1 MLLKKK
7 EQKTQ
12 NNIIQSFDN
21 YKSFMSD
28 FFEIFKIVKP
38 NLNLFDSEHTN
49 WKKLMLVLLW
59 WDNDLKLHDYISSKY
74 KSGKE
79 NLDFY
84 CLWKNGFETF
94 LWSGFN
100 MLWYCNITNDIQES
114 DLDDV
119 WSYISGIKSGKYENI
134 NICYL
139 GQNDEVIEFDLF
151 PMCWLDIDYFSGR
164 FGIDCSAQENNIQ
177 ELCIWP
183 GNNEVDVEVLT
194 QYIQHIVYWIILEHR
209 MHVCNYWSLVSL
221 NILNK
226 IATN

>member
-1 MLLKKK
+1 MLIKKK
-7 EQKTQ
+7 EQKIK

-21 YKSFMSD
+21 YKNFMSD

-38 NLNLFDSEHTN
+38 NLNLFENDNTN
-49 WKKLMLVLLW
+49 WKKLILVLLW
-59 WDNDLKLHDYISSKY
+59 SKSDSKLCDYIASKY
-74 KSGKE
+74 KSGDN

-84 CLWKNGFETF
+84 CLWKTWFETF

-100 MLWYCNITNDIQES
+100 MLWYCNITNDIQEA

-119 WSYISGIKSGKYENI
+119 WSYISGIKHWKYENV

-139 GQNDEVIEFDLF
+139 GENWEVIDFDLF

-164 FGIDCSAQENNIQ
+164 FGISCLSKENNIE

-183 GNNEVDVEVLT
+183 DSNEVEVEMLL
-194 QYIQHIVYWIILEHR
+194 QYIQHIVYWIVLEHR
-209 MHVCNYWSLVSL
+209 INGCNYWSLVSL

-226 IATN
+226 IAAN

>member
-21 YKSFMSD
+21 YKNFMSD

-38 NLNLFDSEHTN
+38 NLNLFENENSN
-49 WKKLMLVLLW
+49 WKKLMLVLLSPE
-59 WDNDLKLHDYISSKY
+59 DDLKIYNYIFSKY
-74 KSGKE
+74 KAE
-79 NLDFY
+79 NNDLDFY
-84 CLWKNGFETF
+84 CLWKDWFEIF

-100 MLWYCNITNDIQES
+100 MLWYCNITNDLQES
-114 DLDDV
+114 DLDNV
-119 WSYISGIKSGKYENI
+119 WSYISGIKYWKYDNI

-139 GQNDEVIEFDLF
+139 NQNNKVVEFDLF
-151 PMCWLDIDYFSGR
+151 PLCWLDIDYFSNR
-164 FGIDCSAQENNIQ
+164 FGIDCISKENNME
-177 ELCIWP
+177 ELCLWP

-194 QYIQHIVYWIILEHR
+194 QYIQHIVYWIILEHKLYA
-209 MHVCNYWSLVSL
+209 CNSWRLVSL

-226 IATN
+226 IAAN

>member
-1 MLLKKK
+1 MLIKKK
-7 EQKTQ
+7 EQKIE

-38 NLNLFDSEHTN
+38 NLNLFDNENTN

-59 WDNDLKLHDYISSKY
+59 WDNDLKLHNYIASKY
-74 KSGKE
+74 KSDKE
-79 NLDFY
+79 QLDFY
-84 CLWKNGFETF
+84 CLWKKWFETF
-94 LWSGFN
+94 LGSGFN

-119 WSYISGIKSGKYENI
+119 WAYISGIKSWKYENV

-139 GQNDEVIEFDLF
+139 GKNNEVIEFDLF
-151 PMCWLDIDYFSGR
+151 PMCRLDIDYFAGR
-164 FGIDCSAQENNIQ
+164 FGIDCSSQENNIQ

-183 GNNEVDVEVLT
+183 GNDEVDVEVLT

-209 MHVCNYWSLVSL
+209 IYVCNYWRLVPL

>member
-7 EQKTQ
+7 EQKIE

-21 YKSFMSD
+21 YKNFMSD

-38 NLNLFDSEHTN
+38 NLNLFENENTN

-59 WDNDLKLHDYISSKY
+59 SDNDLKLHDYIASKY

-79 NLDFY
+79 QLDFY
-84 CLWKNGFETF
+84 CLWKNWFETF

-100 MLWYCNITNDIQES
+100 MLWYCNITNDVQES

-119 WSYISGIKSGKYENI
+119 WSYISGIKSWKYENV

-139 GQNDEVIEFDLF
+139 AQNNEVIEFDLF
-151 PMCWLDIDYFSGR
+151 PMCWLDVDYFSGR
-164 FGIDCSAQENNIQ
+164 FGIDCSNQENDIQ

-209 MHVCNYWSLVSL
+209 INVCNYWSLVSL